1 LYSFTSVV
9 EVYDPRVE
17 VGDEDEDEE
26 EDNEMKDDNS
36 FLVSLLD
43 DFIPFSWSVAVN
55 DLIPKPEDEEVDKE
69 MNDVIIQCF
78 ILEFGRVLVVVLSG
92 GRIDFW
98 TLGCGRDK
106 LVKGVKKSVNH
117 GHR

>member
-1 LYSFTSVV
+1 
-9 EVYDPRVE
+9 
-17 VGDEDEDEE
+17 
-26 EDNEMKDDNS
+26 
-36 FLVSLLD
+36 
-43 DFIPFSWSVAVN
+43 
-55 DLIPKPEDEEVDKE
+55 

-117 GHR
+117 GHRQRDIYVNLSRSTDLANPVLPCYMPTCRL

>member
-43 DFIPFSWSVAVN
+43 DFIPFS
-55 DLIPKPEDEEVDKE
+55 
-69 MNDVIIQCF
+69 
-78 ILEFGRVLVVVLSG
+78 
-92 GRIDFW
+92 
-98 TLGCGRDK
+98 
-106 LVKGVKKSVNH
+106 
-117 GHR
+117 